1 MKKER
6 WVVSAKRADF
16 QAIADRF
23 GIDPV
28 IARLIRNRDVT
39 GEKEIEEYL
48 FGDLE
53 QLHDPLLMK
62 DMERAADLIA
72 EKIREKKPIR
82 IIGDY
87 DIDGVTAT
95 YILLTG
101 LKDLGA
107 DADVRIPDRIADGY
121 GLNEHLVQFAADE
134 GRDTIVTCDN
144 GIAAGS
150 QIRLAKE
157 LGMTVVVTDH
167 HEVPFE
173 EDENGE
179 RRYILPPAD
188 AVVNPKQKD
197 CSYPFPGL
205 CGAAVADAGRETAKS
220 AGF

>member
-72 EKIREKKPIR
+72 EKR
-82 IIGDY
+82 IAITLANSY
-87 DIDGVTAT
+87 HA
-95 YILLTG
+95 
-101 LKDLGA
+101 A
-107 DADVRIPDRIADGY
+107 ADVRV
-121 GLNEHLVQFAADE
+121 L
-134 GRDTIVTCDN
+134 
-144 GIAAGS
+144 
-150 QIRLAKE
+150 
-157 LGMTVVVTDH
+157 
-167 HEVPFE
+167 
-173 EDENGE
+173 
-179 RRYILPPAD
+179 
-188 AVVNPKQKD
+188 
-197 CSYPFPGL
+197 
-205 CGAAVADAGRETAKS
+205 
-220 AGF
+220 

>member
-87 DIDGVTAT
+87 DNVYSA
-95 YILLTG
+95 
-101 LKDLGA
+101 
-107 DADVRIPDRIADGY
+107 DRIKRSRCRCGCAYPGPDC
-121 GLNEHLVQFAADE
+121 
-134 GRDTIVTCDN
+134 RR
-144 GIAAGS
+144 
-150 QIRLAKE
+150 IRLK
-157 LGMTVVVTDH
+157 
-167 HEVPFE
+167 
-173 EDENGE
+173 
-179 RRYILPPAD
+179 
-188 AVVNPKQKD
+188 
-197 CSYPFPGL
+197 
-205 CGAAVADAGRETAKS
+205 
-220 AGF
+220 

>member
-72 EKIREKKPIR
+72 EKIRGEKADPHHR
-82 IIGDY
+82 
-87 DIDGVTAT
+87 
-95 YILLTG
+95 G
-101 LKDLGA
+101 LRHRRCYGNVYSA
-107 DADVRIPDRIADGY
+107 DRIKRSRCRCGCAYPGPDC
-121 GLNEHLVQFAADE
+121 
-134 GRDTIVTCDN
+134 RR
-144 GIAAGS
+144 
-150 QIRLAKE
+150 IRLK
-157 LGMTVVVTDH
+157 
-167 HEVPFE
+167 
-173 EDENGE
+173 
-179 RRYILPPAD
+179 
-188 AVVNPKQKD
+188 
-197 CSYPFPGL
+197 
-205 CGAAVADAGRETAKS
+205 
-220 AGF
+220 

>member
-72 EKIREKKPIR
+72 EKIREKK
-82 IIGDY
+82 
-87 DIDGVTAT
+87 
-95 YILLTG
+95 G
-101 LKDLGA
+101 LRHRRCYGNVYSA
-107 DADVRIPDRIADGY
+107 DRIKRSRCRCGCAYPGPDC
-121 GLNEHLVQFAADE
+121 
-134 GRDTIVTCDN
+134 RR
-144 GIAAGS
+144 
-150 QIRLAKE
+150 IRLK
-157 LGMTVVVTDH
+157 
-167 HEVPFE
+167 
-173 EDENGE
+173 
-179 RRYILPPAD
+179 
-188 AVVNPKQKD
+188 
-197 CSYPFPGL
+197 
-205 CGAAVADAGRETAKS
+205 
-220 AGF
+220 

>member
-72 EKIREKKPIR
+72 EKNPGEKSRSASSGTTTSTVLRQR
-82 IIGDY
+82 I
-87 DIDGVTAT
+87 
-95 YILLTG
+95 
-101 LKDLGA
+101 
-107 DADVRIPDRIADGY
+107 
-121 GLNEHLVQFAADE
+121 F
-134 GRDTIVTCDN
+134 C
-144 GIAAGS
+144 
-150 QIRLAKE
+150 
-157 LGMTVVVTDH
+157 
-167 HEVPFE
+167 
-173 EDENGE
+173 
-179 RRYILPPAD
+179 
-188 AVVNPKQKD
+188 
-197 CSYPFPGL
+197 
-205 CGAAVADAGRETAKS
+205 
-220 AGF
+220 

>member
-1 MKKER
+1 MK
-6 WVVSAKRADF
+6 
-16 QAIADRF
+16 
-23 GIDPV
+23 
-28 IARLIRNRDVT
+28 
-39 GEKEIEEYL
+39 
-48 FGDLE
+48 
-53 QLHDPLLMK
+53 
-62 DMERAADLIA
+62 RAADLIA

-144 GIAAGS
+144 GIAASS

-173 EDENGE
+173 EPLHPAAGGRGCQSETE
-179 RRYILPPAD
+179 RLFLSVSGPLRCGRCMETDPDDGGKSRYSKGAQLPLSGICRHCD
-188 AVVNPKQKD
+188 D
-197 CSYPFPGL
+197 
-205 CGAAVADAGRETAKS
+205 R
-220 AGF
+220 

>member
-107 DADVRIPDRIADGY
+107 DVDVRIPDRIADGY

-134 GRDTIVTCDN
+134 GAGHDRHLRQRHRGEQSDPSGKRARHDGCRD
-144 GIAAGS
+144 GPPRGS
-150 QIRLAKE
+150 
-157 LGMTVVVTDH
+157 V
-167 HEVPFE
+167 
-173 EDENGE
+173 
-179 RRYILPPAD
+179 
-188 AVVNPKQKD
+188 
-197 CSYPFPGL
+197 
-205 CGAAVADAGRETAKS
+205 
-220 AGF
+220 

>member
-157 LGMTVVVTDH
+157 LGMTVVIISSELQELKSVSDRIAIVS
-167 HEVPFE
+167 EGKLVDVLSPQAS
-173 EDENGE
+173 D
-179 RRYILPPAD
+179 AD
-188 AVVNPKQKD
+188 
-197 CSYPFPGL
+197 YGL
-205 CGAAVADAGRETAKS
+205 AMSGIRPSEHLEKEGTNA
-220 AGF
+220 

>member
-72 EKIREKKPIR
+72 EKIRHR
-82 IIGDY
+82 RCYGNVY
-87 DIDGVTAT
+87 SA
-95 YILLTG
+95 
-101 LKDLGA
+101 
-107 DADVRIPDRIADGY
+107 DRIKRSRCRCGCAYPGPDC
-121 GLNEHLVQFAADE
+121 
-134 GRDTIVTCDN
+134 RR
-144 GIAAGS
+144 
-150 QIRLAKE
+150 IRLK
-157 LGMTVVVTDH
+157 
-167 HEVPFE
+167 
-173 EDENGE
+173 
-179 RRYILPPAD
+179 
-188 AVVNPKQKD
+188 
-197 CSYPFPGL
+197 
-205 CGAAVADAGRETAKS
+205 
-220 AGF
+220 

>member
-87 DIDGVTAT
+87 DIDGVKN
-95 YILLTG
+95 
-101 LKDLGA
+101 LK
-107 DADVRIPDRIADGY
+107 
-121 GLNEHLVQFAADE
+121 EHDW
-134 GRDTIVTCDN
+134 
-144 GIAAGS
+144 
-150 QIRLAKE
+150 
-157 LGMTVVVTDH
+157 
-167 HEVPFE
+167 
-173 EDENGE
+173 
-179 RRYILPPAD
+179 
-188 AVVNPKQKD
+188 
-197 CSYPFPGL
+197 
-205 CGAAVADAGRETAKS
+205 
-220 AGF
+220 AGFARKYNGPGYAENAYDQKLKNAYENFKNKI

>member
-72 EKIREKKPIR
+72 EKFGRKSRPHHR
-82 IIGDY
+82 GLRHRRC
-87 DIDGVTAT
+87 TAT

-144 GIAAGS
+144 GIAAAVRS
-150 QIRLAKE
+150 VWQKNLA
-157 LGMTVVVTDH
+157 
-167 HEVPFE
+167 
-173 EDENGE
+173 
-179 RRYILPPAD
+179 
-188 AVVNPKQKD
+188 
-197 CSYPFPGL
+197 
-205 CGAAVADAGRETAKS
+205 
-220 AGF
+220 

>member
-72 EKIREKKPIR
+72 EKIREKSVIPAASGHVRRIRPGRSFTGVIWRESAAALPILQ
-82 IIGDY
+82 
-87 DIDGVTAT
+87 T
-95 YILLTG
+95 
-101 LKDLGA
+101 
-107 DADVRIPDRIADGY
+107 
-121 GLNEHLVQFAADE
+121 
-134 GRDTIVTCDN
+134 
-144 GIAAGS
+144 
-150 QIRLAKE
+150 LASE
-157 LGMTVVVTDH
+157 AST
-167 HEVPFE
+167 
-173 EDENGE
+173 
-179 RRYILPPAD
+179 
-188 AVVNPKQKD
+188 
-197 CSYPFPGL
+197 
-205 CGAAVADAGRETAKS
+205 
-220 AGF
+220 

>member
-72 EKIREKKPIR
+72 EKR
-82 IIGDY
+82 IAITLANSDH
-87 DIDGVTAT
+87 A
-95 YILLTG
+95 
-101 LKDLGA
+101 A
-107 DADVRIPDRIADGY
+107 ADVRVLYDSEENVIK
-121 GLNEHLVQFAADE
+121 
-134 GRDTIVTCDN
+134 DTYPIY
-144 GIAAGS
+144 
-150 QIRLAKE
+150 
-157 LGMTVVVTDH
+157 H
-167 HEVPFE
+167 
-173 EDENGE
+173 
-179 RRYILPPAD
+179 
-188 AVVNPKQKD
+188 KQ
-197 CSYPFPGL
+197 
-205 CGAAVADAGRETAKS
+205 
-220 AGF
+220 

>member
-82 IIGDY
+82 IIGDWY
-87 DIDGVTAT
+87 NCRKARFFYHSTDAERQSTDE
-95 YILLTG
+95 LL
-101 LKDLGA
+101 
-107 DADVRIPDRIADGY
+107 R
-121 GLNEHLVQFAADE
+121 
-134 GRDTIVTCDN
+134 
-144 GIAAGS
+144 
-150 QIRLAKE
+150 
-157 LGMTVVVTDH
+157 
-167 HEVPFE
+167 
-173 EDENGE
+173 
-179 RRYILPPAD
+179 
-188 AVVNPKQKD
+188 
-197 CSYPFPGL
+197 
-205 CGAAVADAGRETAKS
+205 
-220 AGF
+220 